1 MFSRSLAGAQIL
13 HWRSGSQ
20 TVDGTYRSANNHL
33 FHAALFTLVID
44 NVCVC
49 VTFSRFRVSVATG
62 FFFIRAKWCNSNY
75 MPHKILN

>member
-49 VTFSRFRVSVATG
+49 VRRFQDLEFLLLRV
-62 FFFIRAKWCNSNY
+62 FFY
-75 MPHKILN
+75 QG